1 MVYCAMTEQ
10 EMITLALRHYENF
23 PVGSFFIPRSKRE
36 AIHLIYAFARTA
48 DDLAD
53 EGTMAP
59 EERIAKLD
67 EMMLTLRS
75 AVEQGTENPFYSKL
89 AAAIKRH
96 ELALH
101 PFEALIS
108 AFKQDATNPIYET
121 YDDILAY
128 CKKSANP
135 VGKIMLQLFKFA
147 NVGSLRYSDF
157 VCTAL
162 QLTNFL
168 QDISV
173 DTRRN
178 RFYISKA
185 DLALCKVSFD
195 DLRTTENTDNV
206 RILIKINFK
215 RARRAFLDGK
225 GLFYMVPKPLRFELR
240 LIWHGGMRILEKIE
254 MQEFDTRHH
263 RPTLN
268 AWDKLVVLV
277 RSYFS

>member
-1 MVYCAMTEQ
+1 MTDHD
-10 EMITLALRHYENF
+10 MMTLALRHYENF

-36 AIHLIYAFARTA
+36 AVHLIYAFARTA

-67 EMMLTLRS
+67 EMMRTLRS
-75 AVEQGTENPFYSKL
+75 SVEQGTDDPFYSKL

-121 YDDILAY
+121 YDDILDY
-128 CKKSANP
+128 CKRSANP
-135 VGKIMLQLFKFA
+135 VGKLMLQLFQYA

-185 DLALCKVSFD
+185 DLELCSVSFD
-195 DLRTTENTDNV
+195 DLLTTNNTENV
-206 RILIKINFK
+206 QVLIKINFK
-215 RARRAFLDGK
+215 RARRAFLDGR
-225 GLFYMVPKPLRFELR
+225 GLFYIVPKPLRFELR
-240 LIWHGGMRILEKIE
+240 LIWFGGMRMLEKIE
-254 MQEFDTRHH
+254 MMDFDTRHR

-277 RSYFS
+277 RAYFL